1 MKRVFFRITTAV
13 LTFVVGVGAASA
25 MLRSYANDPRPEEP
39 PVIEKPIVE
48 KPSDGG
54 KTLEMVFVLD
64 TTGSMGGLIDGAKQ
78 RIWGII
84 NEVMQTPSHPSVRVG
99 LVAYRDHGDQYV
111 TQILPVTNDLDKVY
125 TTLMDF
131 RADGGGDGP
140 EDVRQGLSDG
150 VMKAGWSKPSADT
163 AQVVFLIGD
172 APPHDDYA
180 QEPDTLTTTASAVKS
195 GMTVNTI
202 QCGADDSTREVWQT
216 IARRGEGR
224 FFAIAQDGGVAT
236 VTTPYDARLSEL
248 GNKLGSTY
256 LAYGGG
262 AGEAGRDYRE
272 VAAKR
277 QADSE
282 TKVMGAAPAAAQ
294 ADRAYNKALNK
305 DAYVGD
311 LLQSI
316 ENGSVKLEEVKTEDL
331 PDELQKLTPAE
342 RQKEVERRMAERK
355 KMRDEI
361 VSLSKQRDEY
371 ITAERKKSTG
381 GQSGF
386 DSAVASALKEQMAR
400 KGIK

>member
-25 MLRSYANDPRPEEP
+25 MLRSYANDPKTGEP
-39 PVIEKPIVE
+39 PVVAE

-84 NEVMQTPSHPSVRVG
+84 NDVMQTPSHPSVRVG

-131 RADGGGDGP
+131 SADGGGDGP

-150 VMKAGWSKPSADT
+150 VSKAGWSKPSADT
-163 AQVVFLIGD
+163 AQVVFLVGD
-172 APPHDDYA
+172 APPHEDYA
-180 QEPDTLTTTASAVKS
+180 QEPDTLTTTAAAVKA

-216 IARRGEGR
+216 IAQRGEGR

-236 VTTPYDARLSEL
+236 VATPYDARLAEL

-262 AGEAGRDYRE
+262 AGAAGASYRAEA
-272 VAAKR
+272 ATR
-277 QADSE
+277 QAAAED
-282 TKVMGAAPAAAQ
+282 KVAGSVPAPAQ
-294 ADRAYNKALNK
+294 AERAYNKALNK

-316 ENGSVKLEEVKTEDL
+316 ENGSVKLESVKTEDL
-331 PDELQKLTPAE
+331 PDGLQKLTPAE
-342 RQKEVERRMAERK
+342 RQKEVERRLADRK

-361 VSLSKQRDEY
+361 VTLSKQRDAY
-371 ITAERKKSTG
+371 LADLRRKDPHGPS
-381 GQSGF
+381 SGF
-386 DSAVASALKEQMAR
+386 DSAVASALKEQMSR

>member
-25 MLRSYANDPRPEEP
+25 MLRSYANDSRPEEP
-39 PVIEKPIVE
+39 TTIKKPIVE

-150 VMKAGWSKPSADT
+150 VLKAGWSKPSADT
-163 AQVVFLIGD
+163 AQVVFLVGD

-202 QCGADDSTREVWQT
+202 QCGADDGTREVWQT

-262 AGEAGRDYRE
+262 AGEAGRDYRGA
-272 VAAKR
+272 AAKR

-342 RQKEVERRMAERK
+342 RGKEVERRMAERK

>member
-1 MKRVFFRITTAV
+1 MKRLFFRTTTAV

-25 MLRSYANDPRPEEP
+25 MLRGYANDPRPQP
-39 PVIEKPIVE
+39 PVIE

-78 RIWGII
+78 RVWGII

-131 RADGGGDGP
+131 HADGGGDGP
-140 EDVRQGLSDG
+140 EDVRQALSDG
-150 VMKAGWSKPSADT
+150 VMKAGWSKPSEDT
-163 AQVVFLIGD
+163 AQVVFLVGD

-180 QEPDTLTTTASAVKS
+180 QEPDTLTTTAHAVKA

-202 QCGADDSTREVWQT
+202 QCGADDNTRDVWQT

-248 GNKLGSTY
+248 GTKLGSTY

-262 AGEAGRDYRE
+262 AGPAGTSFRREA
-272 VAAKR
+272 AAR
-277 QADSE
+277 QATSE
-282 TKVMGAAPAAAQ
+282 TKVAADAPAPAQ
-294 ADRAYNKALNK
+294 AERAYNKALNK

-331 PDELQKLTPAE
+331 PDALQKMTPDE
-342 RQKEVERRMAERK
+342 RKKEVERRMAERK
-355 KMRDEI
+355 KMREEI

-371 ITAERKKSTG
+371 ITAERKKTSG
-381 GQSGF
+381 GQTGF
-386 DSAVASALKEQMAR
+386 DSAVAAALKEQMAR